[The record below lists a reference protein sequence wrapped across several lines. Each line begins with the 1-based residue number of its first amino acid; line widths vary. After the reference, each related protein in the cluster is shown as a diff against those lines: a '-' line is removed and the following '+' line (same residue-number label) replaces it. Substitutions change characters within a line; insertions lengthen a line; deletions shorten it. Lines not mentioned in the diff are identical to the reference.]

1 MRSITPFHRLRLN
14 SLLNADSSGR
24 KADILEALI
33 IQASNE
39 YIKVMKDIGN
49 DQSYALRRD
58 LAHSIQHPDLW
69 EKNQLENRYRSI

>member
-1 MRSITPFHRLRLN
+1 MTKSITPFNDLRFN
-14 SLLNADSSGR
+14 SLLNADSTSR
-24 KADILEALI
+24 KANVLEALI

-49 DQSYALRRD
+49 DNSEAERRD

-69 EKNQLENRYRSI
+69 EKDQLS

>member
-1 MRSITPFHRLRLN
+1 MTRSIAPFHKLRFS
-14 SLLNADSSGR
+14 SLLNADSTSR
-24 KADILEALI
+24 KANVLEALI

-58 LAHSIQHPDLW
+58 LSHSIQHPDLW
-69 EKNQLENRYRSI
+69 EKNQLRK